1 MSLKASE
8 KDTEGYQWNAIRA
21 QYPLLADVLTDMK
34 KRIRKQEIKA
44 VEQHKRISALEAQV
58 QPAFAEKRRRSRAD
72 VEKVPGDVG

>member
-1 MSLKASE
+1 MPLKTDKKQAE
-8 KDTEGYQWNAIRA
+8 AYKWNAIRA

-58 QPAFAEKRRRSRAD
+58 QPAFAEKMRRSMAD
-72 VEKVPGDVG
+72 G